1 MTLPECASCAEW
13 RAVANDLAGALRP
26 YSLWRDQSIKD
37 GRIVVEVAVPGE
49 QHSKACA
56 ALDRLA
62 KHVYLENHRS
72 TKARAA

>member
-1 MTLPECASCAEW
+1 VTLPECASCAEW

-37 GRIVVEVAVPGE
+37 GRIVVECAVPGE
-49 QHSKACA
+49 QWSTACA

-62 KHVYLENHRS
+62 AHVFDENHRT